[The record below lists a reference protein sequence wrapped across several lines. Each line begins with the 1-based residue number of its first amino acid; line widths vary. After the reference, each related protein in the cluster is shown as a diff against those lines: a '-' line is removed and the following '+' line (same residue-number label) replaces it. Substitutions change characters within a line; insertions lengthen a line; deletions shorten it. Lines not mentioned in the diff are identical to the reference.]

1 MVGELHAMMMR
12 GGRVWR
18 ARGQAGRRPDQVGMK
33 FPPVLLGEGYTQG
46 GGAEEKGAEK
56 FGRGA

>member
-1 MVGELHAMMMR
+1 MMMR